1 MPFLVLT
8 AGKMWQGPCHLYTTN
23 TSLGVD
29 NQLLV
34 PLDEATNT
42 LTITAFHPTH
52 FAYLLVHYGS
62 SKCYSSTYKNH
73 ALQNW
78 PNWFLKVD
86 FQNE

>member
-8 AGKMWQGPCHLYTTN
+8 AGKCGRGHVICTTN
-23 TSLGVD
+23 TSVGVD